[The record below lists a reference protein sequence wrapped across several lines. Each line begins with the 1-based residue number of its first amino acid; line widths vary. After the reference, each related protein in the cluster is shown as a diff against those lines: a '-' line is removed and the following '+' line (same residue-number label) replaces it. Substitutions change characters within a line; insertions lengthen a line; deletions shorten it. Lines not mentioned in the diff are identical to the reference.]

1 MQVDCISGITHSSK
15 GEMMKQ
21 RYVLSKNEEKQTLTI
36 SEYTELEKN
45 EFSLICEES
54 HASADIRDAIK
65 QGVAELISTF
75 RTHNMYPRM
84 KYAEEMARQIQSLYQ
99 SSKDETI
106 ELMFDDKDA
115 FIGSGR
121 GTEPLLED
129 PESEKISEAAW
140 GVDDGAD
147 LLLEDDEG
155 ILIDDTEIDAPED
168 EE

>member
-1 MQVDCISGITHSSK
+1 
-15 GEMMKQ
+15 MKQ
-21 RYVLSKNEEKQTLTI
+21 KYVLLKDEEKQTLTI

-54 HASADIRDAIK
+54 HNSGDIRDAIQK
-65 QGVAELISTF
+65 GVDTLISTF

-84 KYAEEMARQIQSLYQ
+84 KYAEEMARRIQSLYQ

-115 FIGSGR
+115 FMGSGR
-121 GTEPLLED
+121 GAKPLPED
-129 PESEKISEAAW
+129 PESEKISDAAW
-140 GVDDGAD
+140 VDDDAD
-147 LLLEDDEG
+147 ILLGDDED
-155 ILIDDTEIDAPED
+155 ILLDDTEIDTPED